1 MEIGFPT
8 RGIIIKL
15 KLLKTFLALSAT
27 ILLVAT
33 CAALAKRVTVQR
45 DGLASSNALSSEEF
59 PKLRASTAI
68 R

>member
-1 MEIGFPT
+1 MEIGIPT

-15 KLLKTFLALSAT
+15 KLPKTFLALSAT

-45 DGLASSNALSSEEF
+45 DGLVFQQRALF
-59 PKLRASTAI
+59 K
-68 R
+68 